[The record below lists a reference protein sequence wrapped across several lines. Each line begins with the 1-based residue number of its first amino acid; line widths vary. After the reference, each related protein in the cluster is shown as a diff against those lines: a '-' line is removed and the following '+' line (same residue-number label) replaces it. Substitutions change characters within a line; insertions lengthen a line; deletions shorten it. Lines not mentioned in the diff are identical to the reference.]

1 MAEGVGFEPT
11 DRESGQQFSRLPR
24 STALPPLHKRILQ
37 RNIGIHCGWTLSHI
51 LVYRFWID
59 FQVWDDYTVNQL
71 IILYLLLIILM
82 YTNINQI
89 KAFFPLQTWDNNKI
103 LRSKSEYVDI
113 FDEEIE
119 DFCDILIELM
129 YEYDWV
135 WLAAPQVGKNVRII
149 ATTQRKEETK
159 WKKSKKSII
168 WETAM
173 VNPEILEHSDEM
185 KKWEEAC
192 LSVPGLCWDVKRWT
206 RIVLKYQD
214 KKWKIHTKK
223 YTWFS
228 AVVIQHE
235 IDHLDW
241 ILFTDKVEWKIREID
256 EKSDY

>member
-1 MAEGVGFEPT
+1 M
-11 DRESGQQFSRLPR
+11 SNY
-24 STALPPLHKRILQ
+24 K
-37 RNIGIHCGWTLSHI
+37 
-51 LVYRFWID
+51 
-59 FQVWDDYTVNQL
+59 
-71 IILYLLLIILM
+71 
-82 YTNINQI
+82 NQI
-89 KAFFPLQTWDNNKI
+89 KAFFPLETWENSEI
-103 LRSKSEYVDI
+103 LRAKNEKVDI